1 MSHSNRTD
9 NKVDRDELPAW
20 QTDLINQICNAMRSY
35 YCLPKKFSQREQ
47 NLKQSLANTFKKINS
62 GMSKFSEVPH
72 SKEEYQLYIDA
83 INKIL
88 GEFDPHLEIEY
99 NKDFIAERKKNEQ
112 IVEDREKHTA
122 KFYFGEG
129 PPQKVLLEMNE
140 YRGRPDVNYGFID
153 RPDETTII
161 PKEIGYIKINCL
173 LPPDLGANENEE
185 KYQVGPNAVEALN
198 EEMRKLSGKKA
209 IIIDLRDALEG
220 GSPEMVQYIVS
231 FFIKQKGMPI
241 NEIDDRLTGVRKP
254 YPTIDTPYQLFNVP
268 VDILVDETTF
278 SGREELAYDFQQLN
292 IQLQKEGKQ
301 RGDRF
306 QLIGEV
312 TRGGAHP
319 EFSFPLM
326 SSSGE
331 VNEHLILRIPYAR
344 SINPT
349 SGTNWEDQEKKGVQP
364 DHLIDK
370 EYALVVAVDHLKKVI
385 SQDAA
390 KRSSITS
397 QSMFTTSKK
406 YLEQETQKRKEL
418 HVTDE
423 EMSKSTFGQSSNT
436 AKKLRK

>member
-1 MSHSNRTD
+1 MSHSHKD
-9 NKVDRDELPAW
+9 SDLPKW
-20 QTDLINQICNAMRSY
+20 QDDLINQICNIMGNY
-35 YCLPKKFSQREQ
+35 YCLPKKFSRKKQ
-47 NLKQSLANTFKKINS
+47 NFKLSLIDAFKKINNKQPPKTAEPS
-62 GMSKFSEVPH
+62 L
-72 SKEEYQLYIDA
+72 KEEYQIYIDA
-83 INKIL
+83 INKAL
-88 GEFDPHLEIEY
+88 GNFDPHLEIEY
-99 NKDFIAERKKNEQ
+99 NKEFIAEREKNKQ
-112 IVEDREKHTA
+112 IVKDEEKHTA
-122 KFYFGEG
+122 KFDFGEG

-140 YRGRPDVNYGFID
+140 YRGRRDVNYGFID
-153 RPDETTII
+153 RPNETTII

-173 LPPDLGANENEE
+173 LPPDLGAKENEE
-185 KYQVGPNAVEALN
+185 KYQVGPNAVKALN

-209 IIIDLRDALEG
+209 IIIDLRDAPEG

-231 FFIKQKGMPI
+231 FFIKQKGMLI
-241 NEIDDRLTGVRKP
+241 NEINDRLTGVNKR

-301 RGDRF
+301 MGDRF
-306 QLIGEV
+306 QVIGEV

-319 EFSFPLM
+319 EFSFPM
-326 SSSGE
+326 MTSSGD
-331 VNEHLILRIPYAR
+331 VNEHLILRIPYAC

-364 DHLIDK
+364 DHMIDK

-406 YLEQETQKRKEL
+406 YLEEETKKRKEL
-418 HVTDE
+418 HVTAE

-436 AKKLRK
+436 AKKLSK